1 MEMEYLELT
10 ESDTRIYNLVP
21 YGQGN
26 AVSREYL
33 TNMTGFSDRRVRRSI
48 ERLRVAG
55 LLICSSSSFNG
66 YWKPTKRAEVQ
77 QFIDEMDSRA
87 KMCFTSIKA
96 ARNYMKIHE
105 DQLMLSE
112 VQTSA
117 GNK

>member
-10 ESDTRIYNLVP
+10 ESDIRIYNLVP
-21 YGQGN
+21 YGQSKS
-26 AVSREYL
+26 VSREYL

-55 LLICSSSSFNG
+55 MIICSSSSVNG
-66 YWKPTKRAEVQ
+66 YWKPTKRSEVQ

-96 ARNYMKIHE
+96 ARRYMKVHE
-105 DQLMLSE
+105 DQLMMTE
-112 VQTSA
+112 VE
-117 GNK
+117 NKC